1 MILVPRLQI
10 LNLNLPALSKLRK
23 IQNPNNTKICTEFMI
38 GYNICGRG
46 PTLPK
51 YLFRFP
57 SRYPNYKI
65 LSQEPSPHKFQ

>member
-51 YLFRFP
+51 
-57 SRYPNYKI
+57 
-65 LSQEPSPHKFQ
+65 